1 MGLLGAQALSS
12 NCVARLRG
20 KSPASGGAKEQDMNR
35 NAEALANEKVGAL
48 ILKFSIPSIA
58 GMLVNGL
65 YNVMDR
71 IFVGRG
77 VGPQAL
83 AGVAIVFPLMLL
95 VMAVGMLVGMGA
107 SSLIALKLGAGRR
120 EEAEAAVGTAFSM
133 ALGLSTL
140 FTLSVGLF
148 MRPILEFFG
157 GSGEILAYAMR
168 FTSFYLPG
176 MFLQILA
183 FSLNN
188 MIRGQGEPVTAL
200 LTMVLS
206 AAVNCVLNPLF
217 IFGFHMGIAGSALAT
232 DIAQL
237 VSCAWLLSVYLTT
250 KKGLRLRP
258 AIMRPRARVAR
269 DILSIGMVP
278 AFVQVA
284 NVATLIL
291 ANNLMARYGGD
302 EGVAVMGIA
311 TSLMNLMLMPIIGV
325 NQGIQPI
332 IGFNYGAGLFG
343 RAQRALRLAL
353 VGVCGICAAAYA
365 LFFAFSGPLVGLFVP
380 GQAGLRALGV
390 HGMRIFLCSIPV
402 VGVVMLGTGYFQ
414 AVKKPLQALVPN
426 MIRQLVLLVPLYL
439 ALPRFLGL
447 DGIFMAGPL
456 TDAVSVLATLAFL
469 APEMRSLGAKASR
482 RPVALAAAAE

>member
-1 MGLLGAQALSS
+1 
-12 NCVARLRG
+12 
-20 KSPASGGAKEQDMNR
+20 MNR
-35 NAEALANEKVGAL
+35 DTEALAKDKVGSL

-71 IFVGRG
+71 VFVGRG
-77 VGPQAL
+77 VGPEAL

-95 VMAVGMLVGMGA
+95 VMAAGMLVGMGA

-120 EEAEAAVGTAFSM
+120 EEAEAAAGTAFTM
-133 ALGLSTL
+133 ALGLAVA
-140 FTLSVGLF
+140 FTLGVGLF
-148 MRPILEFFG
+148 MRPILSFFG
-157 GSGEILAYAMR
+157 GSGEILDYALR

-176 MFLQILA
+176 MFLQILS

-188 MIRGQGEPVTAL
+188 MIRGQGDPVTAL

-206 AAVNCVLNPLF
+206 AAVNCALNPLF
-217 IFGFHMGIAGSALAT
+217 IFVFHMGIAGSALAT

-250 KKGLRLRP
+250 KKGIRLRP
-258 AIMRPRARVAR
+258 AILRPRAGTAR
-269 DILSIGMVP
+269 DILSIGAVP
-278 AFVQVA
+278 AFVQIT

-291 ANNLMARYGGD
+291 ANNLMVRYGGD
-302 EGVAVMGIA
+302 DGVAVMGIA

-325 NQGIQPI
+325 NQGVQPI

-343 RAQRALRLAL
+343 RARRTLRLAL
-353 VGVCGICAAAYA
+353 AGVCGICALAYG

-380 GQAGLRALGV
+380 GQGGLQALGV

-402 VGVVMLGTGYFQ
+402 VGIVMLGTGYFQ
-414 AVKKPLQALVPN
+414 AVKKPVPALVPN
-426 MIRQLVLLVPLYL
+426 LIRQLALLVPLYL
-439 ALPRFLGL
+439 LLPRFLGL
-447 DGIFMAGPL
+447 DGLFMAGPI
-456 TDAVSVLATLAFL
+456 TDAVSVIVTLAFL
-469 APEMRSLGAKASR
+469 APEMRSLGEAGRGAGAPPEMRLSA
-482 RPVALAAAAE
+482 VGEAGLSGDA

>member
-1 MGLLGAQALSS
+1 
-12 NCVARLRG
+12 
-20 KSPASGGAKEQDMNR
+20 MNR

-71 IFVGRG
+71 VFVGRG
-77 VGPQAL
+77 VGPEAL

-95 VMAVGMLVGMGA
+95 VMAAGMLVGMGA
-107 SSLIALKLGAGRR
+107 SSLIALKLGAGKR

-133 ALGLSTL
+133 ALCLSTL
-140 FTLSVGLF
+140 FTLVVGLF

-157 GSGEILAYAMR
+157 GSGEILGYAMR
-168 FTSFYLPG
+168 FTSVYLPG
-176 MFLQILA
+176 MFLQILS

-206 AAVNCVLNPLF
+206 AAVNCILNPLF
-217 IFGFHMGIAGSALAT
+217 IFVLHMGIAGSALAT

-250 KKGLRLRP
+250 KKGIRLRP
-258 AIMRPRARVAR
+258 AIMRPKARTAR

-278 AFVQVA
+278 AFVQIA

-291 ANNLMARYGGD
+291 ANNLVVRYGGD
-302 EGVAVMGIA
+302 KGVAVMGIA
-311 TSLMNLMLMPIIGV
+311 TSLVNLMLMPIIGV
-325 NQGIQPI
+325 NQGVQPI
-332 IGFNYGAGLFG
+332 IGFNYGAKRYD
-343 RAQRALRLAL
+343 RARKALWLSVA
-353 VGVCGICAAAYA
+353 GVCGICAVAYG
-365 LFFAFSGPLVGLFVP
+365 LFFAFSEGIVGLFVRGDP
-380 GQAGLRALGV
+380 AITSLGV
-390 HGMRIFLCSIPV
+390 RSLRVMLCSIPI

-414 AVKKPLQALVPN
+414 AVKKPLPALLPN
-426 MIRQLVLLVPLYL
+426 LVRQLALLVPLYL
-439 ALPRFLGL
+439 ILPRFLGL
-447 DGIFMAGPL
+447 DGLFMAGPI
-456 TDAVSVLATLAFL
+456 TDAVSVLATMAFL
-469 APEMRSLGAKASR
+469 LPEMRSLKAR
-482 RPVALAAAAE
+482 GVEQPGEFDAVLGPERVAALPEAAD